1 MTVLSEELRQR
12 KLQILSESEG
22 LSAEELAQ
30 AALLDGV
37 CAAICIR
44 EGCDYTTEMEPDQD
58 RGYCEVCGHNC
69 VQSCLVLMG
78 II

>member
-12 KLQILSESEG
+12 KLHILSESEG
-22 LSAEELAQ
+22 LTKEELAE

-37 CAAICIR
+37 CAAICVR
-44 EGCDYTTEMEPDQD
+44 EECDYTTEVEPDQD
-58 RGYCEVCGHNC
+58 RAYCEACGHNS